1 MYKDAASSASTHTVG
16 ILVFYVAPSYLAPRL
31 AVSFRYYSA
40 FVTTLHG
47 LGEVKAYDVGYQ
59 DQCPKHHRDAV
70 YGASL
75 QLQYSFAVR
84 LWYSLVR
91 IRDRESVLNCE
102 SLDHRLR
109 VTLLIGYHRRYL
121 TI

>member
-1 MYKDAASSASTHTVG
+1 MS
-16 ILVFYVAPSYLAPRL
+16 
-31 AVSFRYYSA
+31 
-40 FVTTLHG
+40 
-47 LGEVKAYDVGYQ
+47 Q
-59 DQCPKHHRDAV
+59 HHRDAV

-75 QLQYSFAVR
+75 QSQYSSAVR

-109 VTLLIGYHRRYL
+109 VTLLIGFNRRYL
-121 TI
+121 TIPSNVTSQAVRDLPLLLNDEA